1 MKIELEMS
9 KEDVA
14 DILDKKLEQA
24 TRDVHEKSKGLA
36 TLTYKRINASTF
48 EIEFGLPLQNRVFD
62 MMILRQLK
70 KTIKAA
76 DPGAKI
82 RKIKR

>member
-9 KEDVA
+9 RHDAA
-14 DILDKKLEQA
+14 DILDEKLVQA
-24 TRDVHEKSKGLA
+24 AVEVHDKSRGLA
-36 TLTYKRINASTF
+36 TLAHKRTSPSTF
-48 EIEFGLPLQNRVFD
+48 EIEFGLPIQNRIFD

-70 KTIKAA
+70 KTIKQA

-82 RKIKR
+82 KKI